1 MIKNPFAVVSPEEL
15 SAEQANQLFVETY
28 SDYPEINRPG
38 NTLVTGA
45 RGCGKT
51 MLIRCS
57 QPDFLMV
64 RKNLSFSQLPYFSV
78 NVSIKKTSLNLE
90 ELRILD
96 NKHLPFSINEHFIS
110 LNVMMFTFLSL
121 SQITFEQDSYSVES
135 YQTFFDA
142 YKMYLRASGCNN
154 TPKANYDSP
163 NSFFKSLYDH
173 LFLMSCDFIPY
184 FEGLYRKDNPNF
196 EYMLPLLSYK
206 RFIVPVFKELISV
219 KGFPNG
225 KPILIFI
232 DDADN
237 LSKTQTQ
244 IINSWLATRTQPTI
258 SLKVFS
264 QIGLYKSFLTPT
276 GELVE
281 SPHDYQEVNISSIYT
296 NALSKDSSYYN
307 KVIIILMKR
316 LQLYGYFQ
324 DINIHDRKA
333 VENSLRSFLPYYEKQ
348 EEGIAKEK
356 DRIRNAYQDRGRGSR
371 ESDDVRRYAVPNYIR
386 KLSGSS
392 KNKHTFRYAGIDN
405 IIHLSSGIVRYL
417 LDSVGKMYD
426 IVYSKKSE
434 ENNENAKI
442 EFIPTDI
449 QDRVMRSKADDY
461 LFNEL
466 KKANEL
472 DAKSAD
478 SVDSFNILTTN
489 NPISTTDKLANLI
502 NAMGKTFQEILLS
515 GSDDDPLSGRSERKV
530 FSIALSNPSQTS
542 IEIKHVLEL
551 GVRLGFLHESH
562 LGNKYGNGRTYLYIL
577 NRCFAPIFT
586 LDPTGFQ
593 GYLFMQ
599 NEDLESAIHTGK
611 RLRIIDDDRTDEENA
626 IYQLSLFDLW
636 EE

>member
-1 MIKNPFAVVSPEEL
+1 MINNPFAVVSPEEL
-15 SAEQANQLFVETY
+15 SAEQANQLFVETN

-64 RKNLSFSQLPYFSV
+64 RKKLNFSQLPYFSV

-110 LNVMMFTFLSL
+110 LNVMMYTFLSL
-121 SQITFEQDSYSVES
+121 SDITFEKEYYSIEVYQSFFDSYSM
-135 YQTFFDA
+135 F
-142 YKMYLRASGCNN
+142 LRASGCKIA
-154 TPKANYDSP
+154 PEANYDSP
-163 NSFFKSLYDH
+163 NRFFKSLYDH
-173 LFLMSCDFIPY
+173 LYLMSCDFIPY
-184 FEGLYRKDNPNF
+184 FEGLYQRDNPNF
-196 EYMLPLLSYK
+196 EYKLPLFSYK
-206 RFIVPVFKELISV
+206 RFIIPVFKELINI

-237 LSKTQTQ
+237 LSKTQTK

-281 SPHDYQEVNISSIYT
+281 APHDYQEVNISSIYT
-296 NALSKDSSYYN
+296 NALSKDKSYYD
-307 KVIIILMKR
+307 KAIMILMKR
-316 LQLYGYFQ
+316 LQLYGYYQ
-324 DINIHDRKA
+324 NVNLENKKD
-333 VENSLRSFLPYYEKQ
+333 VENALRAFFPYYQKQ
-348 EEGIAKEK
+348 EEGIDKEK
-356 DRIRNAYQDRGRGSR
+356 ERIKKAYLDRGRGFR
-371 ESDDVRRYAVPNYIR
+371 ESDDIRRYAVPNYIR

-392 KNKHTFRYAGIDN
+392 KNKHTFRYAGIET
-405 IIHLSSGIVRYL
+405 IIHLSSGIIRYL

-426 IVYSKKSE
+426 IVSSKKSE
-434 ENNENAKI
+434 ETNENI
-442 EFIPTDI
+442 QIDYISTDI
-449 QDRVMRSKADDY
+449 QNNVMRKKADDY

-472 DAKSAD
+472 DIDIIESED
-478 SVDSFNILTTN
+478 GFNIFTTN
-489 NPISTTDKLANLI
+489 NPISVTDKLSNLI

-530 FSIALSNPSQTS
+530 FSIALTNPSQTS
-542 IEIKHVLEL
+542 KEIKQVLEL

-562 LGNKYGNGRTYLYIL
+562 IGNKYGDGRTYLYIL

-593 GYLFMQ
+593 GYLFMK

-611 RLRIIDDDRTDEENA
+611 RLRIIDADQSDEANA

-636 EE
+636 ED